1 MTTRVIGMKQMMHPD
16 VLAMEINGK
25 EVRVLQTITAVIA
38 LARDLRRLLR
48 IFRQLLQFQRLLL
61 QISKTTTNAIVKK
74 KPKNIVVRTKLTKV
88 KLGI

>member
-1 MTTRVIGMKQMMHPD
+1 
-16 VLAMEINGK
+16 
-25 EVRVLQTITAVIA
+25 

-48 IFRQLLQFQRLLL
+48 IFRQLLQFQRLLQ

-74 KPKNIVVRTKLTKV
+74 KPKNIVARTKLTKV